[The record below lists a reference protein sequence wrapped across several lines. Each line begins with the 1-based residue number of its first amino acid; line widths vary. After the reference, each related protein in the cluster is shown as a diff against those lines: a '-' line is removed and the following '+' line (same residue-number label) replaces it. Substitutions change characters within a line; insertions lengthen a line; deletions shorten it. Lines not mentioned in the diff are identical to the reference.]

1 MFDLF
6 RSRDKAVRFLLTG
19 LLLLVALSMVTYLIP
34 SYGSGDRGQDSVI
47 AEIGR
52 ENLTMR
58 EAQFSIQNMLR
69 GRSVP
74 PDMVSLY
81 VPQIIEQMI
90 NERILAYEAQ
100 RLGLKA
106 SDEDTFNAIRTS
118 IPQLFPDGKFVG
130 KESYAAFLAQQNLS
144 IPEYESE
151 MSRLVLFAKLRQIL
165 VEGTVVSNR
174 QIEQEYKRRS
184 DKVKIQ
190 YVSLSPDKLKSEV
203 QVSPA
208 EMRDYFEKNRNG
220 FPMPEK
226 RTLSILVIDQAKVE
240 QTFSP
245 SDADL
250 QKMYDA
256 DKDRFRTP
264 ERAKVRHILLTTT
277 GKSAAE
283 EAKIKAQAEDL
294 LKQIKA
300 GGDFAELARKNSQDP
315 GSAVKGGDL
324 DWIVRGQTVKAFE
337 NTAFSLQPK
346 EISGLVK
353 TEYGYHIIQVLD
365 HEQAHL
371 TPFDEV
377 KSQLGAEYRKQRGN
391 QMIQDLIDKSQA
403 ALKANPQDPDKVARD
418 LNLPTPMK
426 VDSIAPGDPIP
437 GIGVNRDFEQSI
449 MGLQKNEVSQP
460 VAVPPNRVLMA
471 AVTNVIP
478 THPATFEEAQNRI
491 RVTLERQKLDQLV
504 ARRADELVTKANST
518 GGDLEK
524 AAKSLGLELK
534 TPPEFDRAGAVEGL
548 GPASSINDAFTR
560 PSGSVFGPIP
570 VQGNRIVVKVVSHV
584 PADMS
589 ELAAQRSAIRDELK
603 SKIAVERYQ
612 LFEVGVREQLIKDGK
627 VKIHQDVI
635 NRLIAN
641 YRG

>member
-58 EAQFSIQNMLR
+58 EAQFNIQSMLR
-69 GRSVP
+69 GQSVP

-81 VPQIIEQMI
+81 VPQIIEKMI
-90 NERILAYEAQ
+90 NERVLAYEAQ

-130 KESYAAFLAQQNLS
+130 KDSYAAFLAQQNLS

-165 VEGTVVSNR
+165 VEGTVVSNQ

-208 EMRDYFEKNRNG
+208 EMRDYFEKNRTG

-226 RTLSILVIDQAKVE
+226 RSLSILVIDQAKVE
-240 QTFSP
+240 QALSA

-264 ERAKVRHILLTTT
+264 ERVKARHILLTTT
-277 GKSAAE
+277 GKSPE
-283 EAKIKAQAEDL
+283 DEAKIKAKAEGL

-300 GGDFAELARKNSQDP
+300 GGDFAELARKNSEDA

-337 NTAFSLQPK
+337 STAFSLKPK
-346 EISGLVK
+346 EISDLVK

-371 TPFDEV
+371 RPFDEV
-377 KSQLGAEYRKQRGN
+377 KAQLGEEYRKQRGN
-391 QMIQDLIDKSQA
+391 QIIQDLIDKAQA
-403 ALKANPQDPDKVARD
+403 GLKANPQDPDKVARD
-418 LNLPTPMK
+418 LNLPAPMK

-437 GIGVNRDFEQSI
+437 GIGMNRDFEQSI
-449 MGLQKNEVSQP
+449 TGLQKNEVSQS
-460 VAVPPNRVLMA
+460 VSVPPNRVVMA
-471 AVTNVIP
+471 VVTNVIP
-478 THPATFEEAQNRI
+478 THAATFEEAQNRI
-491 RVTLERQKLDQLV
+491 RPTLERQKVDQLV
-504 ARRADELVTKANST
+504 ARRANELVTKANAM

-534 TPPEFDRAGAVEGL
+534 SPPEFDRSGAVEGL
-548 GPASSINDAFTR
+548 GPASSVNEAFAR
-560 PSGSVFGPIP
+560 PDGSVFGPIP
-570 VQGNRIVVKVVSHV
+570 VQGNRIVVKVVSHI
-584 PADMS
+584 PADMT
-589 ELAAQRSAIRDELK
+589 ELGAQRSAIRDDLK
-603 SKIAVERYQ
+603 SKIAQERYQ
-612 LFEVGVREQLIKDGK
+612 LFEAGVREQLIKDGK

>member
-130 KESYAAFLAQQNLS
+130 KDSYAAFLAQQNLS

-240 QTFSP
+240 QTISP

-277 GKSAAE
+277 GKSPEE
-283 EAKIKAQAEDL
+283 EAKIKAKAEDL
-294 LKQIKA
+294 LKQVKA

-504 ARRADELVTKANST
+504 AKRADELVTKANST

-524 AAKSLGLELK
+524 AAKFLGLELK

-560 PSGSVFGPIP
+560 PSGSVFGPVP

>member
-58 EAQFSIQNMLR
+58 DAQFNIQSMLR

-81 VPQIIEQMI
+81 VPQIVEQMI

-165 VEGTVVSNR
+165 VEGTVVSNQ

-190 YVSLSPDKLKSEV
+190 YVTLSPEKLKSEV

-208 EMRDYFEKNRNG
+208 EMHSYFDKNPKG

-240 QTFSP
+240 QGFSATD
-245 SDADL
+245 SDL

-277 GKSAAE
+277 GKTPDE
-283 EAKIKAQAEDL
+283 EAKIKAKAESL
-294 LKQIKA
+294 LKQIKSGA
-300 GGDFAELARKNSQDP
+300 DFADLARKNSQDP
-315 GSAVKGGDL
+315 ASAAKGGDL

-337 NTAFSLQPK
+337 NTAFSLKPK
-346 EISGLVK
+346 EISDLVK
-353 TEYGYHIIQVLD
+353 TEYGYQIVQGLD

-371 TPFDEV
+371 RPFDEV
-377 KSQLGAEYRKQRGN
+377 KAQLGEEYRKQRGN
-391 QMIQDLIDKSQA
+391 QIIQDLIDKAQA
-403 ALKANPQDPDKVARD
+403 SLKATPQDPDKVARD
-418 LNLPTPMK
+418 LNLPAPMK

-449 MGLQKNEVSQP
+449 TGLQKNEVSQP

-471 AVTNVIP
+471 VVTNVIP
-478 THPATFEEAQNRI
+478 THPATFEEAQDRM
-491 RVTLERQKLDQLV
+491 RQALERQKLDQLI
-504 ARRADELVTKANST
+504 ARRSDELVAKANSM

-524 AAKSLGLELK
+524 ASKSLGLEVK
-534 TPPEFDRAGAVEGL
+534 NPPEFDRSGAVEGL
-548 GPASSINDAFTR
+548 GPASSIADAFTR
-560 PSGSVFGPIP
+560 PAGSVFGPIP

-584 PADMS
+584 AADMN

-603 SKIAVERYQ
+603 TKIAQERYQ